1 MRLTLAYF
9 LTFIV
14 LLTSSCTTTK
24 SRTFDYDY
32 LFINKQGIIQ
42 RPLIT
47 DLDVVKQKVKI
58 TKTYNNLTLS
68 EAKET
73 IMGEFMQE
81 NNCDLIVQPYFS
93 SSTVGTNQ
101 RTSLTIT
108 LTGFPASYKNIRQYE
123 PKDSAYL
130 LPRAYINNELN
141 RPWTGGGELVP
152 QKKKS
157 PAGIVLLTLLLAGVV
172 AAAVTK

>member
-1 MRLTLAYF
+1 MRLTLACIAIF
-9 LTFIV
+9 TI
-14 LLTSSCTTTK
+14 LLTTSCTTTK

-47 DLDVVKQKVKI
+47 DLDVVKQKVKMS
-58 TKTYNNLTLS
+58 KTYSDATLS

-93 SSTVGTNQ
+93 SSTVGNSQT
-101 RTSLTIT
+101 TSLTIT

-141 RPWTGGGELVP
+141 RPWSGGGEVIP

-157 PAGIVLLTLLLAGVV
+157 SVGILLLTVLLAGVL
-172 AAAVTK
+172 AATLSK